1 MFLLNSGAVLWSSK
15 KQPIVSRAVLWS
27 SKKQP
32 IVSLSATS
40 CACHAVWLK
49 GCWKSCQNQDKSTI
63 IHYDS
68 SSTIKLSKNPVMHCG
83 QDKSTIIHYDSSS
96 TIKLSKNPVM
106 HCGTSDP
113 LADVMT
119 KPLKLDAFLK
129 T

>member
-1 MFLLNSGAVLWSSK
+1 MFLLNSG
-15 KQPIVSRAVLWS
+15 AVLWS

-83 QDKSTIIHYDSSS
+83 
-96 TIKLSKNPVM
+96 
-106 HCGTSDP
+106 TSDP